1 MGGSA
6 SAVSISSYFLGS
18 GNEAALAK
26 VLMPLYFTTEA
37 ITDSEKTAAKKTF
50 NLILGNQCEAFNRYK
65 AEHPSTPCKTA
76 MQFMHALFFQR
87 LFHMHPACKPLFS
100 HGTHKM
106 DILPILTMFF
116 SLIDQPDRLKS
127 GLKHFIDVHCRLG
140 VKAIECERAFL
151 SLSPCYCCLL
161 SHSCC
166 LILAALLCFALLAVG
181 LAGECAMHAIR
192 ATVGPEIYTE
202 EASRGWCKIFSTL
215 LAIIIP
221 AAMAYELDN
230 GTKAAI
236 QAQERYRMMN
246 ESINVCTTCVRL
258 QAIADGSND
267 KLCDVSNS
275 FIWRTSS
282 QPNSAARQ
290 YDTQVSRS
298 FSGHEATPS
307 ERGILLNPSTSHTA
321 ASLSEPA
328 TPLPPSGNPRLLH
341 DCPVVS
347 EGSEHIRA
355 SEPTNGAIA
364 SVDKNS
370 SNEPGVE
377 PGTSA
382 DPAPSSSS
390 TS

>member
-140 VKAIECERAFL
+140 VKAIEF
-151 SLSPCYCCLL
+151 
-161 SHSCC
+161 
-166 LILAALLCFALLAVG
+166 G

>member
-6 SAVSISSYFLGS
+6 SAVSISSYFLGT

-65 AEHPSTPCKTA
+65 TEHPLTPCKTA
-76 MQFMHALFFQR
+76 MQFVHALFFQR

-106 DILPILTMFF
+106 DIVPILTMFF

-140 VKAIECERAFL
+140 VKAIECERVFL
-151 SLSPCYCCLL
+151 SRLVIAVY
-161 SHSCC
+161 
-166 LILAALLCFALLAVG
+166 LISAALVVVG

-236 QAQERYRMMN
+236 QSQERYRMMN

-275 FIWRTSS
+275 FIWKTSS
-282 QPNSAARQ
+282 QPNSGARQ
-290 YDTQVSRS
+290 YDTQISRS

-307 ERGILLNPSTSHTA
+307 ERGILLNPSNSHTA
-321 ASLSEPA
+321 ALSEPA
-328 TPLPPSGNPRLLH
+328 TPLPPSSNPQLFH

-355 SEPTNGAIA
+355 TEPTNGAV
-364 SVDKNS
+364 VDKTATGG
-370 SNEPGVE
+370 PGVE
-377 PGTSA
+377 AGASG